1 MVSKKEW
8 GTAVWYLFHTLAYK
22 LNNDGHVNLL
32 MNEIFNISN
41 NLPCAECSN
50 HANSIIKTVNHNN
63 IDTREKLIKLMLDF
77 HNILNKRLGTPEFT
91 IEQNNELYSRANT
104 RKMIENY
111 LIIIKHNNYSEKGMM
126 HSFKRRQCLN
136 RFIKYINENM
146 SNFSA

>member
-32 MNEIFNISN
+32 MKQIFNISN
-41 NLPCAECSN
+41 NLPCVECSN
-50 HANSIIKTVNHNN
+50 HANSILKTVNYKN

-91 IEQNNELYSRANT
+91 MEQNNELYSRANT
-104 RKMIENY
+104 RKMIESY
-111 LIIIKHNNYSEKGMM
+111 IIIIKHNNYSEKGMM

-136 RFIKYINENM
+136 EFIKYINENR
-146 SNFSA
+146 SNFSG